1 MIYLVDFGTC
11 YKIGRT
17 LDLKKRINQF
27 KTSREDI
34 KCLDLIVKPEYSIDI
49 VSDDK
54 EIETE
59 IHLRCKD
66 FNITGELFQ
75 KCGEILKL
83 FQEYKKELGDTND
96 YSKEIEKLISS
107 KSKSQQSKKNSNTEK
122 KRKGKATFQYNL
134 EGKLLSKY
142 ASRTEAEQQNDLY
155 PGRIK
160 EAISGRHLTAGG
172 FIWSDRLLTKVE
184 IEDILLKISK
194 SKLSKLSKHTAL
206 NQYTKN
212 GEFIKTWNTMSEAG
226 KELGIPISSISLCCK
241 GNYKTAGGF
250 VWKIE

>member
-1 MIYLVDFGTC
+1 MIYLIDFNTC

-34 KCLDLIVKPEYSIDI
+34 KCLDLIIKPKYSIDP

-54 EIETE
+54 EIEAE
-59 IHLRCKD
+59 LHLRCKD

-75 KCGEILKL
+75 KCNEVLQLFQIYKEEIGDVNDYKEELEKL
-83 FQEYKKELGDTND
+83 FIPKNKNGRLRE
-96 YSKEIEKLISS
+96 EIKP
-107 KSKSQQSKKNSNTEK
+107 KEK
-122 KRKGKATFQYNL
+122 KKGKATFQYDL
-134 EGKLLSKY
+134 EGELIAEY
-142 ASRTEAEQQNDLY
+142 ASRTEAEQQNNLY

-172 FIWSDRLLTKVE
+172 FIWSSNLLTEEE
-184 IEDILLKISK
+184 IKERLLKISK
-194 SKLSKLSKHTAL
+194 SKLSKLSKRTVL

-212 GEFIKTWNTMSEAG
+212 GEFVKTWNTMSEAG
-226 KELGIPISSISLCCK
+226 RELEIPISSISLCCK

>member
-1 MIYLVDFGTC
+1 MIYLIDFGTC

-27 KTSREDI
+27 RTSREDI
-34 KCLDLIVKPEYSIDI
+34 KCLDLIIKPKYSLDP

-54 EIETE
+54 EIEAE
-59 IHLRCKD
+59 LHLRCKD

-75 KCGEILKL
+75 KCNEILQL
-83 FQEYKKELGDTND
+83 FQTYKEEIGDINNYKEALESLLNPKNKNSCPSEENKAKRKNRGKTTYQYDL
-96 YSKEIEKLISS
+96 KGKLIS
-107 KSKSQQSKKNSNTEK
+107 E
-122 KRKGKATFQYNL
+122 
-134 EGKLLSKY
+134 Y
-142 ASRTEAEQQNDLY
+142 ASRTEAEQQNNLY

-172 FIWSDRLLTKVE
+172 FIWSSELLTEEELKE
-184 IEDILLKISK
+184 RLLKISK

-206 NQYTKN
+206 NQYTKD
-212 GEFIKTWNTMSEAG
+212 GEFIKTWDTMSEASR
-226 KELGIPISSISLCCK
+226 ELKIPVSSISLCCK

-250 VWKIE
+250 IWKIE

>member
-1 MIYLVDFGTC
+1 MIYLIDFNTC

-17 LDLKKRINQF
+17 LDLKKRVNQF

-34 KCLDLIVKPEYSIDI
+34 KCLDLIIKPKYSIDP

-54 EIETE
+54 EIEME
-59 IHLRCKD
+59 LHLRCKD

-75 KCGEILKL
+75 KCDEVLQL
-83 FQEYKKELGDTND
+83 FQIYKEEVGDLND
-96 YSKEIEKLISS
+96 YKEELEKLLVPKNKRNQPNKDSEVKKKRGKTTFQYDLDGKLIS
-107 KSKSQQSKKNSNTEK
+107 E
-122 KRKGKATFQYNL
+122 
-134 EGKLLSKY
+134 Y
-142 ASRTEAEQQNDLY
+142 ASRAEAEQQNNLY

-172 FIWSDRLLTKVE
+172 FIWSNKALTEEELKA
-184 IEDILLKISK
+184 ILLKISK

-212 GEFIKTWNTMSEAG
+212 GEFIKTWDTMSEASR
-226 KELGIPISSISLCCK
+226 ELGVPVSSISLCCK

-250 VWKIE
+250 VWKIG